1 MKLINFNKLSMK
13 HMKKDL
19 LVRMLVD
26 QASILMSMFIQE
38 QVPTFVEKNLLLLN
52 H

>member
-13 HMKKDL
+13 PMKKDL

-26 QASILMSMFIQE
+26 QASISMSMYIQV
-38 QVPTFVEKNLLLLN
+38 QVPTFVEKNLPLLN